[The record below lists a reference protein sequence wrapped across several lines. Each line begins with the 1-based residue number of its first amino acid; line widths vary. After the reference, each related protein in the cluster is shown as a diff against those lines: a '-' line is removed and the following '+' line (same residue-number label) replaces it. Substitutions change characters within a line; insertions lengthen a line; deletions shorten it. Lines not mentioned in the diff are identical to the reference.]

1 MARKPRV
8 VIVEDD
14 PDALLMM
21 RMNLEIVGFETSL
34 AADGGTAIR
43 RILAE
48 KPDVVVLDLMLL
60 VLDGLRS
67 SPSSGRGG
75 TVRRSSCA
83 PPGRPTGIAG
93 EPGRWGGG
101 VRGEAVRDEELLDA
115 LLCSVLITRTGEG
128 WDLSLDALFGRH
140 TPGTAPAWT
149 A

>member
-14 PDALLMM
+14 PDALLRM

-48 KPDVVVLDLMLL
+48 KPDVVVLDLMLP
-60 VLDGLRS
+60 VLDGWAVLAELG
-67 SPSSGRGG
+67 SGRSGPPVVVCSAR
-75 TVRRSSCA
+75 TTHRDRRRA
-83 PPGRPTGIAG
+83 REMGAAAFVAKPF
-93 EPGRWGGG
+93 EM
-101 VRGEAVRDEELLDA
+101 EELLDA
-115 LLCSVLITRTGEG
+115 LRSVLITRTGEG

-140 TPGTAPAWT
+140 TPGTAPA
-149 A
+149 